1 MFNLFFRRYVPGFR
15 VGPDGV
21 PGFDIDDNGLPR
33 RATAS
38 FDGTFPESAAQQY
51 PDAAPTQ
58 TSPSISFGLP
68 GAASWVLPTPLPGFR
83 VSPQG
88 DVPGFNVGPQYGAPG
103 FNVDENGD
111 QQQEIIWSDELPPGS
126 VTPQDPNTTQTPILP
141 ANVDDSA
148 PPAPPSLPRWPYQF
162 GTMLPRLPTVFDSR
176 TERPSAIN
184 PSPGPGSAT
193 APGAYSGPAPGTPPQ
208 PVAQQAIRNVLL
220 QRPKDIWPYAPADG
234 VLRAIAPNR
243 YLSNTNFSL
252 MNAGGQTTQ
261 QQMRLPQ
268 YQQAQRTVPPA
279 PLGTGSAMAYLPEK
293 PGTSELERRPEQ
305 EFSQSLEADR
315 RLKGPEGRQPTSDQR
330 SLQPLNPAQS
340 PSREDDLGVI
350 GPAQGQALTR
360 QRRAAQIDQGP
371 LDAGG
376 LPNGGIIAGVGPA
389 RTPHGIHEINAIHNS
404 INDYQSRLKGSRAAG
419 GISPSD
425 SNIHLVGD
433 GDERTNVRD
442 LERTAR
448 HRIGVD
454 ASIATAVER
463 GFKIIIREEVATD
476 VPGFDTPRFYD
487 YIMQDPLT
495 GKIFGV
501 EVKTTIY
508 DTVRLDR
515 SQVEKDAVVIARG
528 AKVRKHDVWLDGVSY
543 STYCFD
549 CENLDIRSRV
559 LQGILQDAGVIMTKG
574 YLPGDIPP

>member
-1 MFNLFFRRYVPGFR
+1 MFNPFLRGYLPGFR

-21 PGFDIDDNGLPR
+21 PQFNINDSSLPQ
-33 RATAS
+33 RAPAW
-38 FDGTFPESAAQQY
+38 FDGRFPGSATQYY
-51 PDAAPTQ
+51 PDVAQTQ
-58 TSPSISFGLP
+58 SPPGTSFLS
-68 GAASWVLPTPLPGFR
+68 TPLPGFR
-83 VSPQG
+83 VNPQHV
-88 DVPGFNVGPQYGAPG
+88 VPGFNVGLEDDTPG
-103 FNVDENGD
+103 FNVDENDG
-111 QQQEIIWSDELPPGS
+111 QQQEAIWSDGAPPGS
-126 VTPQDPNTTQTPILP
+126 VTPTDPNTAQMPT
-141 ANVDDSA
+141 
-148 PPAPPSLPRWPYQF
+148 PPAVPAWPYQLA
-162 GTMLPRLPTVFDSR
+162 TMPPPRLPDAFDPR
-176 TERPSAIN
+176 TERPIAIN
-184 PSPGPGSAT
+184 SSPGPASATASGVYSGPSPGIF
-193 APGAYSGPAPGTPPQ
+193 PQ
-208 PVAQQAIRNVLL
+208 PVTQQAIRNVLL

-234 VLRAIAPNR
+234 ALRAIAPIR
-243 YLSNTNFSL
+243 PLADSNFSL
-252 MNAGGQTTQ
+252 VNASGQATQ

-279 PLGTGSAMAYLPEK
+279 PLGTGLAMAYLPEK

-315 RLKGPEGRQPTSDQR
+315 RLKGPEGRQPISDQR

-389 RTPHGIHEINAIHNS
+389 RTPRGTREINAIHNS
-404 INDYQSRLKGSRAAG
+404 VSEYQPHLTGSRAAG
-419 GISPSD
+419 GTSPSD

-433 GDERTNVRD
+433 GDEPTNVRD

-454 ASIATAVER
+454 DSIATAVER

-515 SQVEKDAVVIARG
+515 SQVEKDAAVIAQG
-528 AKVRKHDVWLDGVSY
+528 AKVRKQNVWLDGVSY

>member
-33 RATAS
+33 RAIAS
-38 FDGTFPESAAQQY
+38 FSGTLPDSASQQY

-111 QQQEIIWSDELPPGS
+111 QRQETIWSDELPPGS
-126 VTPQDPNTTQTPILP
+126 VTPQDPNTTQTPISP
-141 ANVDDSA
+141 PDVDDSV
-148 PPAPPSLPRWPYQF
+148 PPAPPSLPRWPYQL

-193 APGAYSGPAPGTPPQ
+193 APGVYSGPAPGTPPQ

-243 YLSNTNFSL
+243 HLSNTNFSL
-252 MNAGGQTTQ
+252 MNAGGQAMQ
-261 QQMRLPQ
+261 QQMPLPQ
-268 YQQAQRTVPPA
+268 YRQPQRTMPPA
-279 PLGTGSAMAYLPEK
+279 PLGTGPAIAYLPEK
-293 PGTSELERRPEQ
+293 AGTSELERGPEQ
-305 EFSQSLEADR
+305 ELSQFLEAYR
-315 RLKGPEGRQPTSDQR
+315 RLKGPAGRQPTPDQR
-330 SLQPLNPAQS
+330 SLQPLSPAQN
-340 PSREDDLGVI
+340 PSREDNLGMI
-350 GPAQGQALTR
+350 GSAQGQALAR

-389 RTPHGIHEINAIHNS
+389 RTPRGINEINAIHNS
-404 INDYQSRLKGSRAAG
+404 INDYQSHLKGSRAAG
-419 GISPSD
+419 GTSPSD

-433 GDERTNVRD
+433 GDEPSNVRD

-495 GKIFGV
+495 GKTFGV

-515 SQVEKDAVVIARG
+515 SQVEKDAAVIAGG
-528 AKVRKHDVWLDGVSY
+528 AKVRKQNVWLDGVSY

>member
-21 PGFDIDDNGLPR
+21 PGFDIDLPR

-38 FDGTFPESAAQQY
+38 FDGTLPDSASQQY
-51 PDAAPTQ
+51 PDAAPTR

-68 GAASWVLPTPLPGFR
+68 GAASWVLRTPLPGFR

-103 FNVDENGD
+103 FNVDENGG
-111 QQQEIIWSDELPPGS
+111 QQQETIWSDGLPPGS
-126 VTPQDPNTTQTPILP
+126 VTPQDPNTTQTPTP
-141 ANVDDSA
+141 PPDVEDSA
-148 PPAPPSLPRWPYQF
+148 PPAPPSLPEWPYQLA
-162 GTMLPRLPTVFDSR
+162 TMLPPRLPTVFDPR
-176 TERPSAIN
+176 TERPIAIN
-184 PSPGPGSAT
+184 PLPGFGSTAT
-193 APGAYSGPAPGTPPQ
+193 SGAYPRPSPSTPPQ
-208 PVAQQAIRNVLL
+208 QAMRNAWL
-220 QRPKDIWPYAPADG
+220 QRPKDVWPNAPAAG
-234 VLRAIAPNR
+234 ALRALAPIRPVAN
-243 YLSNTNFSL
+243 SNFSPL
-252 MNAGGQTTQ
+252 NVGGQTAQ
-261 QQMRLPQ
+261 QQMPLRQ
-268 YQQAQRTVPPA
+268 YQQTQRTMAPA
-279 PLGTGSAMAYLPEK
+279 PLGTGPAMAYLPEK
-293 PGTSELERRPEQ
+293 PGRSEIERGPEQ
-305 EFSQSLEADR
+305 ELTQFLEAYR
-315 RLKGPEGRQPTSDQR
+315 RLKGPEGRQPTPDQR
-330 SLQPLNPAQS
+330 SLQPLNPAQNT
-340 PSREDDLGVI
+340 SREDNFGMVD
-350 GPAQGQALTR
+350 PAQGQALTR

-389 RTPHGIHEINAIHNS
+389 RTPRGTREINAIHNS
-404 INDYQSRLKGSRAAG
+404 VGEYQPHLPGSRAAG
-419 GISPSD
+419 GTSPSD
-425 SNIHLVGD
+425 SNVHLVGD
-433 GDERTNVRD
+433 GDEPTNVRD
-442 LERTAR
+442 LERIAR

-454 ASIATAVER
+454 HSIATAVER
-463 GFKIIIREEVATD
+463 GFRIIIREEVATD

-508 DTVRLDR
+508 DTVRLER
-515 SQVEKDAVVIARG
+515 SQVEKDAAVIARG

-559 LQGILQDAGVIMTKG
+559 LQGILQDAGVIMTTC
-574 YLPGDIPP
+574 PETFHHRM